1 MIPLVNALACLIA
14 LGCAS
19 FLWKKGSSPY
29 RNGALLV
36 GALLLFCVFT
46 IAMGMICDR
55 LYEKS
60 GSIWTPSICHGAV
73 NAAATLPLALC
84 LSDTGSARL
93 LGPVPNGLI
102 AGIPFLAAAVIIM
115 LRSKKADSV

>member
-1 MIPLVNALACLIA
+1 MIQLVNALACLIA

-46 IAMGMICDR
+46 YFGGEMFD
-55 LYEKS
+55 
-60 GSIWTPSICHGAV
+60 
-73 NAAATLPLALC
+73 
-84 LSDTGSARL
+84 ARL
-93 LGPVPNGLI
+93 VDPTLEHY
-102 AGIPFLAAAVIIM
+102 PFRFTFDINFRVKDNSVIITHIVKNTDNQDM
-115 LRSKKADSV
+115 YFSIGAHPAFNCPLNDGESFEDYFV